1 MKRTE
6 IYLPAILLFAM
17 GALTFFISSAAPVTT
32 VASSWLPDTV
42 KVKSQAPGFYVEMKG
57 TVRSSRVNEKDEGKA
72 LDSALVTIYSGAI
85 PYSELWTNKKGKCI
99 FKLPLDKVFS
109 IEISKAGYVTKF
121 FEVNTKVPADKKD
134 AFSFNFD
141 IDIFAEV
148 KNLDVSV
155 LQKPIAKVA
164 YNIIMEQFAYDVNYT
179 SRINFE
185 LKKLYKNYY
194 LLQKMEADTALT
206 EKAAPKK

>member
-1 MKRTE
+1 MKHTGR
-6 IYLPAILLFAM
+6 YLPAVLLFVM
-17 GALTFFISSAAPVTT
+17 GVLSLFISSSAPVTAI
-32 VASSWLPDTV
+32 ASSCLPDTV
-42 KVKSQAPGFYVEMKG
+42 KVKSQTPGFYVEMKG
-57 TVRSSRVNEKDEGKA
+57 NVRSSKANEKDEGKM
-72 LDSALVTIYSGAI
+72 LDSALVTIYSGNV
-85 PYSELWTNKKGKCI
+85 PYSELWTNKKGKCM
-99 FKLPLDKVFS
+99 FKLPLDKLFR
-109 IEISKAGYVTKF
+109 IEVSKTGYVTKF

-164 YNIIMEQFAYDVNYT
+164 YDVITEQFVYDVSYT

-194 LLQKMEADTALT
+194 QLKKLEADTNLLQ
-206 EKAAPKK
+206 EIVPKK